1 MAAPGLTCE
10 EILAALQPLGSDGY
24 KRVLFN
30 HGIQEPC
37 YGVKISDLQPWV
49 KKIKKDYQLALQL
62 YRTGIYD
69 AMYLAGLIADDARMT
84 PADLQSWV
92 EQAYCAPLSGTTVAN
107 VAAGSSHAKTVA
119 LDWLDSPRDLTAV
132 AGWATLSALVS
143 VRPDDQLDLPALTTL
158 VHRVE
163 RTIHTTP
170 DLVRYQMNA
179 FLIAVGCY
187 VKPLTEAALE
197 AAGRIGPVTADL
209 GKNACKVPSAVD
221 SIRKVEARG
230 TLGKKRKSAK
240 C

>member
-1 MAAPGLTCE
+1 MAAPGFTCE
-10 EILAALQPLGSDGY
+10 EILAALQPLGSEGY
-24 KRVLFN
+24 KRILFN

-37 YGVKISDLQPWV
+37 YGVKISDLQLWV

-92 EQAYCAPLSGTTVAN
+92 EQAYCAPISGTTVAT
-107 VAAGSSHAKTVA
+107 VAAGSPHAWTVA
-119 LDWLDSPRDLTAV
+119 LEWLDSPRDLTAV

-143 VRPDDQLDLPALTTL
+143 IRPDDQLDMSALTKL
-158 VHRVE
+158 INRVE
-163 RTIHTTP
+163 RSIHGAP
-170 DLVRYQMNA
+170 DVIRYQMNA
-179 FLIAVGCY
+179 FLIAIGSY
-187 VKPLTEAALE
+187 VRPLTSPALE
-197 AAGRIGPVTADL
+197 AAGRIGRITVDPGRT
-209 GKNACKVPSAVD
+209 ACKVPAAVD
-221 SIRKVEARG
+221 YIRKAEARG